1 MDFLD
6 LAKRRHSVR
15 TFKRE
20 RVGIEDVQRILE
32 SARVAPTAAN
42 KQPVRLVVAQDPD
55 TLSRLSKAADLY
67 GAPLAILVCADKARA
82 WVRPS
87 DGKSTSDIDAA
98 IVCDHMMMEATSLDL
113 GSVWICWFD
122 AEAIR
127 KELDLP
133 DELEPVNILA
143 IGHSAEPPS
152 DPNRF
157 ARDRISVD
165 RLTDIRR

>member
-20 RVGIEDVQRILE
+20 GVGVEDVQRILE

-67 GAPLAILVCADKARA
+67 GAPLAILVCVDKARA

-127 KELDLP
+127 KEFDLP

-165 RLTDIRR
+165 RLTNIRR

>member
-20 RVGIEDVQRILE
+20 GVGVEDVQRILE

-67 GAPLAILVCADKARA
+67 GAPLAILVCVDKARA

-127 KELDLP
+127 KEFDLP

>member
-6 LAKRRHSVR
+6 LAKRRHSIR

-20 RVGIEDVQRILE
+20 GVGVEDVQRILE

-67 GAPLAILVCADKARA
+67 GAPLAILVCVDKARA

-127 KELDLP
+127 KEFDLP

>member
-55 TLSRLSKAADLY
+55 TLSRLSKTADLY
-67 GAPLAILVCADKARA
+67 GAPLAILVCADKTRA

-98 IVCDHMMMEATSLDL
+98 IACDHMMMEATSLDL

-143 IGHSAEPPS
+143 IGYSAESPS

-165 RLTDIRR
+165 RLTNIRR